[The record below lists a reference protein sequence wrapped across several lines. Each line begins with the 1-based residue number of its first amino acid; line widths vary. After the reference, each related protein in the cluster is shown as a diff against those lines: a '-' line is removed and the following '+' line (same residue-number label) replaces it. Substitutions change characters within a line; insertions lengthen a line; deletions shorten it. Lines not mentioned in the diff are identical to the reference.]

1 MMTGLNKLAME
12 NSVGVHD
19 LTYVVGVSAWVVEPV
34 GPVDQAN
41 WLGTVLQQ
49 IVVGSLVDGTNLVA
63 TEGDGFNRPVG
74 VLNVEDLGGERS
86 NNAKVVAS
94 TFHRPPK
101 VRVCVDRRQGSI
113 GKDNVHRD
121 KLVSDQSMVSL
132 EPAVTSTE
140 TRAENA
146 DTLAGSSH
154 YIHN

>member
-1 MMTGLNKLAME
+1 MTGLDKLAME
-12 NSVGVHD
+12 NSVEGED
-19 LTYVVGVSAWVVEPV
+19 LTCVVGVSAWVVKPV
-34 GPVDQAN
+34 RPVDQVN

-49 IVVGSLVDGTNLVA
+49 IIIGSLVHGTDLVA
-63 TEGDGFNRPVG
+63 TEGDGFDRPVA
-74 VLNVEDLGGERS
+74 VLDVEDLGGERS
-86 NNAKVVAS
+86 NNAKVVAG
-94 TFHRPPK
+94 TLHRPPK
-101 VRVCVDRRQGSI
+101 VRVGVDRRQGSV

-154 YIHN
+154 